1 VAEAAN
7 SKLKRDIKSQGPL
20 SSHSV
25 VLQTL
30 SFCVGCWL
38 KPARASDDGKPVG
51 LLGETSVSRPPGPDE
66 WMLQKDG
73 RYLRPPFAKDMM
85 WVPSVCRILQL
96 MRKWK
101 ESHDEYQHGNFK
113 YLVMAVGQPTKVP
126 HGLAVRMRDML
137 KCQKIT
143 VLQEKLMSE
152 GIVADEDG
160 ELVFDIDA
168 WDKIW
173 GKYALI
179 WHNGDPAHPVRCSCW
194 MWSFRNHCVHAWL
207 GLLQRKRVC
216 GSGQFTDAS
225 MRVLSMLELGDVN
238 GNKPTLTNQRK
249 LGSNTSE
256 LRMTFTWCN

>member
-1 VAEAAN
+1 MHFETNAN
-7 SKLKRDIKSQGPL
+7 CEI
-20 SSHSV
+20 
-25 VLQTL
+25 
-30 SFCVGCWL
+30 
-38 KPARASDDGKPVG
+38 
-51 LLGETSVSRPPGPDE
+51 SVSDVIHVTHMYSRN
-66 WMLQKDG
+66 
-73 RYLRPPFAKDMM
+73 LRVNPRRFLSQENNQKDMM
-85 WVPSVCRILQL
+85 WAPSVCRILQL

-126 HGLAVRMRDML
+126 NGLAVRMRDML
-137 KCQKIT
+137 KCQKIP

-207 GLLQRKRVC
+207 GLLQMKRV
-216 GSGQFTDAS
+216 
-225 MRVLSMLELGDVN
+225 
-238 GNKPTLTNQRK
+238 
-249 LGSNTSE
+249 
-256 LRMTFTWCN
+256 WI

>member
-1 VAEAAN
+1 MMAGYVRGDRGIRREPTSAHFHFCLM
-7 SKLKRDIKSQGPL
+7 SSMPSGVSISFSDRKS
-20 SSHSV
+20 SSSWWLICKTSWFPPSHIHEVVSL
-25 VLQTL
+25 VLQVL
-30 SFCVGCWL
+30 CHPFQRC
-38 KPARASDDGKPVG
+38 
-51 LLGETSVSRPPGPDE
+51 LLN
-66 WMLQKDG
+66 L
-73 RYLRPPFAKDMM
+73 
-85 WVPSVCRILQL
+85 
-96 MRKWK
+96 KWK

-143 VLQEKLMSE
+143 VLQKLMSE

-216 GSGQFTDAS
+216 GSGQFTFAS
-225 MRVLSMLELGDVN
+225 MRVLSMLELRDVN

-256 LRMTFTWCN
+256 LRKTFTWCN